1 MRQSMAVAMAF
12 VGLLVGAG
20 FATGKEM
27 LQYFIAFGSI
37 GLVGV
42 VITGTLMA
50 IFGWVVLQVGS
61 YFLADEHGHVF
72 KNIAHPRVSR
82 ILDLC
87 VSATMVTMGMM
98 MLAGARSSVKQTFGL
113 PAWLG
118 SAGLAIIV
126 YFVCFL
132 DAEKVSNIIGI
143 VTPLMIVAVIILF
156 IWSLVHV
163 PEDFSFS
170 AASELGKKEAAP
182 VSPWWWS
189 AINCAGMTLMCA
201 IGMSLVIGGT
211 HTKLRDVGIGGLIG
225 GSIIGI
231 MMLMET
237 VTLFI
242 NVKDAGGKDIPMASV
257 THAINPAAGIIL
269 QIIILIMIFNTALGD
284 FYAFSRRIDVALP
297 THPKINLAVILTVC
311 WAISLFGFGP
321 LIQVVFP
328 ILGYLGTFVGI
339 VFIAWRIRWSRLIR
353 GEKERRNRI
362 RQLTHL
368 YIHPNIAVDSTMELN
383 HELEGSDANSEKLFA
398 TVAQEERRKL
408 DPDATLHKED
418 R

>member
-1 MRQSMAVAMAF
+1 
-12 VGLLVGAG
+12 
-20 FATGKEM
+20 
-27 LQYFIAFGSI
+27 
-37 GLVGV
+37 
-42 VITGTLMA
+42 
-50 IFGWVVLQVGS
+50 
-61 YFLADEHGHVF
+61 
-72 KNIAHPRVSR
+72 
-82 ILDLC
+82 
-87 VSATMVTMGMM
+87 
-98 MLAGARSSVKQTFGL
+98 
-113 PAWLG
+113 
-118 SAGLAIIV
+118 
-126 YFVCFL
+126 
-132 DAEKVSNIIGI
+132 
-143 VTPLMIVAVIILF
+143 
-156 IWSLVHV
+156 
-163 PEDFSFS
+163 
-170 AASELGKKEAAP
+170 
-182 VSPWWWS
+182 
-189 AINCAGMTLMCA
+189 
-201 IGMSLVIGGT
+201 MSLVIGGT

-398 TVAQEERRKL
+398 TVAQEERREL

>member
-98 MLAGARSSVKQTFGL
+98 MLAGAGSSVKQTFGL

-156 IWSLVHV
+156 ISSLVHV

-170 AASELGKKEAAP
+170 
-182 VSPWWWS
+182 
-189 AINCAGMTLMCA
+189 N
-201 IGMSLVIGGT
+201 
-211 HTKLRDVGIGGLIG
+211 
-225 GSIIGI
+225 
-231 MMLMET
+231 
-237 VTLFI
+237 
-242 NVKDAGGKDIPMASV
+242 
-257 THAINPAAGIIL
+257 
-269 QIIILIMIFNTALGD
+269 
-284 FYAFSRRIDVALP
+284 
-297 THPKINLAVILTVC
+297 
-311 WAISLFGFGP
+311 
-321 LIQVVFP
+321 
-328 ILGYLGTFVGI
+328 
-339 VFIAWRIRWSRLIR
+339 
-353 GEKERRNRI
+353 ERTR
-362 RQLTHL
+362 
-368 YIHPNIAVDSTMELN
+368 
-383 HELEGSDANSEKLFA
+383 
-398 TVAQEERRKL
+398 
-408 DPDATLHKED
+408 
-418 R
+418 